1 MTEKI
6 RWKERLPE
14 IPEACKVPLSGPMN
28 LKDKVAVVTGA
39 GGGIGQAASLALAG
53 SGARVSLCDVSECE
67 ETARAL
73 TAMGADF
80 LCEKVD
86 VTSESDCNR
95 LAEATL
101 KRYGRIDILL
111 NCAGILE
118 LTPIEDL
125 SLEEWNRV
133 INVDLTG
140 TFLCTKAVW
149 GAMKRQKSG
158 KIICLSSTAA
168 RIGGGLSGPH
178 YVAAK
183 AGIIGFVKWCAKYG
197 APDGIL
203 VNAVAPG
210 VVWTPMTIGVPYPEN
225 VAPIGR
231 FGRVED
237 ISQPLLF
244 LASDMSNLITG
255 CVLDINGGIWMSP

>member
-1 MTEKI
+1 MSETI
-6 RWKERLPE
+6 SWKKSLPG
-14 IPEACKVPLSGPMN
+14 IPEGCRVPLSGPMD
-28 LKDKVAVVTGA
+28 LQDKVAVVTGA
-39 GGGIGQAASLALAG
+39 AGGIGQAACLALART
-53 SGARVSLCDVSECE
+53 GAKLCLGDISDCD
-67 ETARAL
+67 ETARIL
-73 TAMGADF
+73 TDGGADF
-80 LCEKVD
+80 IYEKVD
-86 VTSESDCNR
+86 VASEQDCNR
-95 LAEATL
+95 LAGSTL
-101 KRYGRIDILL
+101 EKYGRMDILL
-111 NCAGILE
+111 NCAGILK
-118 LTPIEDL
+118 LTPIEAL

-149 GAMKRQKSG
+149 PAMKQQKRG
-158 KIICLSSTAA
+158 KIICLSSAAA

-183 AGIIGFVKWCAKYG
+183 AGIIGFVKWCAKHG

-210 VVWTPMTIGVPYPEN
+210 VVWTPMTLGVPYPESA
-225 VAPIGR
+225 APIGR

-237 ISQPLLF
+237 ICQPLLF

-255 CVLDINGGIWMSP
+255 CVLDVNGGIWMSP